1 MKNIGYFF
9 KEAKTI
15 FHVDRLSNVLSIFSI
30 GLIFFI
36 LSTITTAW
44 WVSHQ
49 LVDML
54 KNEAE
59 INIFFQEDMED
70 VKVDSLMESIGMIRD
85 VKEVKLVDKEES
97 HERMVEILGKEAKV
111 LELFDSNP
119 FQAFIEVKINVEKLD
134 RILETLESIE
144 AIDYIRD
151 NKDVIDK
158 LQNLISLLTIVGV
171 LVITATGI
179 STLVVISHIIRQGI
193 YNNREQINTLRLLGA
208 PESFIGFPFVLEG
221 LFLTVAGGLLAFG
234 LVYLGVKTAY
244 GQIGSN
250 IFIPLPH
257 MEDLLKSMGVFILF
271 ASGVLGIGGS
281 IFGLKSAKVN

>member
-9 KEAKTI
+9 KEARTI
-15 FHVDRLSNVLSIFSI
+15 FQVDRLSNILSIFSI
-30 GLIFFI
+30 GLIFLI

-49 LVDML
+49 LVNML
-54 KNEAE
+54 RDEAE
-59 INIFFQEDMED
+59 INVFFQEDMED
-70 VKVDSLMESIGMIRD
+70 VNINTLMESIGIIGD
-85 VKEVKLVDKEES
+85 VKDVKLVDKEES
-97 HERMVEILGKEAKV
+97 HQRMVEILGKEAKV

-134 RILETLESIE
+134 TILERLESIE